1 MANQAKSSGD
11 VPSRIADVEL
21 VISKMLRIGVVAAA
35 AVIII
40 GLVQFLVTG
49 VSGYPDQTY
58 PLGFRAIWEGLLA
71 MKSVAVIETGLLIL
85 ILTPV
90 LRVFVSL
97 FVFWQEKDYR
107 FVAITATVF
116 IILIISFLL
125 GKAG

>member
-1 MANQAKSSGD
+1 MANHENSGGD
-11 VPSRIADVEL
+11 APSRIADVEL
-21 VISKMLRIGVVAAA
+21 AISKMLRIGIVAAA

-49 VSGYPDQTY
+49 VSGYPDGTY
-58 PLGFRAIWEGLLA
+58 PLGFRAIWEGLLD

-116 IILIISFLL
+116 IILVISFLL

>member
-1 MANQAKSSGD
+1 MAVQDNHKED

-35 AVIII
+35 LVIII
-40 GLVQFLVTG
+40 GLVKLLVTG

-58 PLGFRAIWEGLLA
+58 PLGVPEIWEGLLA
-71 MKSVAVIETGLLIL
+71 LKSVAIIETGLLLL

-90 LRVFVSL
+90 MRVFVSL

-116 IILIISFLL
+116 IILIVSFML